1 MRTLTLTPPV
11 RSPSLT
17 KILIGRGAGNAIPVE
32 MKLGA
37 YDRIA
42 CVYDKSVTSIARDLA
57 GTLGECTMLP
67 VESGDASKSLA
78 EADRLAML
86 MLDAGCTKNSLLVC
100 IGGGMMSD
108 LGGFLASVFMRGI
121 PCVLVPTSFLGMV
134 DAAIGGKTAVNAG
147 GRKNMIGSI
156 AHPMCV
162 AIDPVYLQ
170 GLAAS
175 QMAEGM
181 VEVIKIAA
189 MVDRPFFEW
198 LESSVSRILG
208 SDAALLEECIVRA
221 VESKV
226 RIVEQDDHDRDAR
239 LLLNFGHTV
248 GHAVEALS
256 RYELSHGA
264 AVSIGMFAEMK
275 ALGSKDLERVSA
287 LLKTIGTP
295 LSLPPSM
302 SKNALW
308 EVMLSDKKNE
318 KGVVRCAVPVRIGEG
333 AVQSLRSD
341 RFLTLFS

>member
-11 RSPSLT
+11 RSPSQT
-17 KILIGRGAGNAIPVE
+17 KILIGRGAGSAIPRE
-32 MKLGA
+32 TKLGA

-42 CVYDKSVTSIARDLA
+42 CVYDKSVASIARDIA

-67 VESGDASKSLA
+67 VESGDASKSLT
-78 EADRLAML
+78 EADRLAMR
-86 MLDAGCTKNSLLVC
+86 MLDAGCTKHSLLVC
-100 IGGGMMSD
+100 IGGGMVSD

-121 PCVLVPTSFLGMV
+121 PCVLVPTSFLAMV

-156 AHPMCV
+156 AHPVCV
-162 AIDPVYLQ
+162 AIDPVYLH
-170 GLAAS
+170 GLAAP
-175 QMAEGM
+175 QIAEGM

-208 SDAALLEECIVRA
+208 GDAALLEECIVRA
-221 VESKV
+221 IEAKV

-264 AVSIGMFAEMK
+264 AVSIGMVAEMK
-275 ALGSKDLERVSA
+275 ALGSKGLERVSA
-287 LLKTIGTP
+287 VLKAIGTP

-302 SKNALW
+302 SMNALW

-318 KGVVRCAVPVRIGEG
+318 KGTIRCAVPVRIGEG
-333 AVQSLRSD
+333 AVHSLSSD
-341 RFLTLFS
+341 QFLTLFS

>member
-11 RSPSLT
+11 RPSSQT
-17 KILIGRGAGNAIPVE
+17 KILIGGGAGSAIPSE
-32 MKLGA
+32 IKLGA

-42 CVYDKSVTSIARDLA
+42 CVYDNGVASIARDIA

-67 VESGDASKSLA
+67 VENGDASKSLA
-78 EADRLAML
+78 EADRLAMI

-100 IGGGMMSD
+100 IGGGMVSD

-121 PCVLVPTSFLGMV
+121 PCVLVPTSFLAMV

-170 GLAAS
+170 GLATA

-189 MVDRPFFEW
+189 MVDRPLFEW

-208 SDAALLEECIVRA
+208 GDAALLEECIVRA
-221 VESKV
+221 VEAKV
-226 RIVEQDDHDRDAR
+226 RIVKQDDHDRDAR

-264 AVSIGMFAEMK
+264 AVSIGMVAEMK
-275 ALGSKDLERVSA
+275 ALGSKDLERVLA
-287 LLKTIGTP
+287 LLKAIGTP
-295 LSLPPSM
+295 LSLPSSM
-302 SKNALW
+302 SMNALW

-318 KGVVRCAVPVRIGEG
+318 KGTIRCAIPVHIGEG
-333 AVQSLRSD
+333 AVQSLHSD
-341 RFLTLFS
+341 QFRTLFS